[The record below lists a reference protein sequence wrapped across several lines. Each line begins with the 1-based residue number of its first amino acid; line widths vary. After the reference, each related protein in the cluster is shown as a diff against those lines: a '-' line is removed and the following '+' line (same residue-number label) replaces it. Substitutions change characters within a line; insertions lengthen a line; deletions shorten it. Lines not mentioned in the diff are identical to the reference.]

1 MEWTVTNIILSIT
14 FVSIGSLLQ
23 ATTGLGAGLIIV
35 PLLGLISVELIPAPV
50 IFGSLALSASMAII
64 GRKNIDFSSIQPVL
78 GGVLLGT
85 VAAAS
90 YIAVLSLDKLG
101 IVFGIIILFAVVL
114 SIKSPPISLNYKG
127 CLAGGALSGF
137 LGTSAGVGAP
147 ILALLYQNHSGP
159 SLRATLAFL
168 YFASSVIMLVF
179 LQFAGRF
186 GVSELVSG
194 VFLIPGFVLGYCLS
208 PIFVKKIDN
217 GFARPAVLIVSSVSA
232 VLLIWQ
238 SIDALKP

>member
-1 MEWTVTNIILSIT
+1 MDWTITNIILSIT

-35 PLLGLISVELIPAPV
+35 PLLGLISVELIPAPM

-64 GRKNIDFSSIQPVL
+64 GRNNIDFSRIQPVL
-78 GGVLLGT
+78 GGVLFGT
-85 VAAAS
+85 VVAAS

-101 IVFGIIILFAVVL
+101 IVFGIFILFAVVL
-114 SIKSPPISLNYKG
+114 SIKSPSISLNYKG

-137 LGTSAGVGAP
+137 MGTSAGIGAP
-147 ILALLYQNHSGP
+147 ILALLYQHHTGP

-168 YFASSVIMLVF
+168 YCVSSVIMLVF
-179 LQFAGRF
+179 LQLAGRF
-186 GVSELVSG
+186 GLSELISG
-194 VFLIPGFVLGYCLS
+194 VFLIPGFVLGYFLS
-208 PIFVKKIDN
+208 PIFVKKIDK

-232 VLLIWQ
+232 ILLILKSVD
-238 SIDALKP
+238 SINP